1 MKKILICAI
10 ATVLVFSLASCI
22 PINKK
27 LNIIGDIE
35 DITAIDVYYIDITDE
50 KIVSDTLDEYESVY
64 SVPAG
69 DISDFAKEMETIV
82 YKKYYCI
89 IPIDY
94 IRVFAPGYIVCI
106 EFSDG
111 EHEIFSQKG
120 TLTHNGYYP
129 EEYSGPLSWEEEIES
144 LIK

>member
-10 ATVLVFSLASCI
+10 TTVLVFSLASCV
-22 PINKK
+22 PINKN

-35 DITAIDVYYIDITDE
+35 DITAIDVYYIDTTDE
-50 KIVSDTLDEYESVY
+50 NIVSDTLDEYEPVY
-64 SVPAG
+64 SVPSG
-69 DISDFAKEMETIV
+69 DISAFAKDLETIV

-89 IPIDY
+89 IPTDY
-94 IRVFAPGYIVCI
+94 IRIFAPGYIVSI

-111 EHEIFSQKG
+111 KREIFSQKG

-129 EEYSGPLSWEEEIES
+129 EEYSGPLSWKEEIEL

>member
-50 KIVSDTLDEYESVY
+50 NIVSDTLDEYEPVY

-69 DISDFAKEMETIV
+69 DISDFAKEMEKIV

-94 IRVFAPGYIVCI
+94 IRVFAPGYIVRI

-120 TLTHNGYYP
+120 TLTHYGYYP